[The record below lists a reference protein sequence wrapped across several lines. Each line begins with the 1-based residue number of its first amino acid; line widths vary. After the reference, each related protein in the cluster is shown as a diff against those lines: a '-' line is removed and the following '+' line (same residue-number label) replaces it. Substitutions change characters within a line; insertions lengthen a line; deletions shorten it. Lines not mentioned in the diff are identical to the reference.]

1 MSAAELLELAQA
13 EGVLLLLDDG
23 RLTWEADHEPP
34 GELLDEIRSH
44 RLEIIEALSAA
55 NDPPQ
60 QAMEWLAR
68 LAALL
73 DCYPGYLLEHGFVDR
88 HDLAEQHRQHPRFAA
103 RLIRSNPQWRR
114 PSEFCDQYAKVRDEA
129 CELHGVTVS
138 RSPTW
143 DAARDAFHRHALG
156 NCPQCYPAL
165 GRYCETGVELRA
177 RYLEAEP

>member
-34 GELLDEIRSH
+34 GELLEEIRSH

-60 QAMEWLAR
+60 QAMEWLVR

-73 DCYPGYLLEHGFVDR
+73 GCSPGYLLEHGFVDR

-103 RLIRSNPQWRR
+103 RLIRSHPDWRHL
-114 PSEFCDQYAKVRDEA
+114 SST
-129 CELHGVTVS
+129 H
-138 RSPTW
+138 
-143 DAARDAFHRHALG
+143 
-156 NCPQCYPAL
+156 
-165 GRYCETGVELRA
+165 
-177 RYLEAEP
+177 AEP